1 MNTFVVVIICLMFVI
16 EKPKEIHL
24 ASWKDMFEKSKNN
37 NKQPNFDL
45 FWSSALKDECFA
57 FSAKN
62 EGVFLGFIVASV
74 FEGFFEK
81 YLFLE
86 ILFVTQSHRKMG
98 VGRALLNKVE
108 EISVSLGLDFYIH
121 QVEKSNLVAQRLL
134 NDYQKIDKMVYK
146 KKFN

>member
-1 MNTFVVVIICLMFVI
+1 MFMI

-24 ASWKDMFEKSKNN
+24 IAWKEMFEKSQSNN
-37 NKQPNFDL
+37 YSKHNFNL
-45 FWSSALKDECFA
+45 FWTSALKEECFA

-62 EGVFLGFIVASV
+62 EGEFLGFIVASI

-81 YLFLE
+81 YLFLQT
-86 ILFVTQSHRKMG
+86 IFVDQSYRKMG

-108 EISVSLGLDFYIH
+108 EISLSLELDFFIH

-134 NDYQKIDKMVYK
+134 NNYEKIDKMVYR

>member
-1 MNTFVVVIICLMFVI
+1 MI

-24 ASWKDMFEKSKNN
+24 IAWKEMFEKSQSNN
-37 NKQPNFDL
+37 YSKHNFNL
-45 FWSSALKDECFA
+45 FWTSALKEECFA

-62 EGVFLGFIVASV
+62 EGEFLGFIVASI

-81 YLFLE
+81 YLFLQT
-86 ILFVTQSHRKMG
+86 IFVDQSYRKMG

-108 EISVSLGLDFYIH
+108 EISLSLELDFFIH

-134 NDYQKIDKMVYK
+134 NDYEKIDKMVYR

>member
-1 MNTFVVVIICLMFVI
+1 MI
-16 EKPKEIHL
+16 ERPKEIHL
-24 ASWKDMFEKSKNN
+24 TAWKEMFEKSQKNN
-37 NKQPNFDL
+37 YSKHNFNL
-45 FWSSALKDECFA
+45 FWTSALKEECFA

-62 EGVFLGFIVASV
+62 EGEFLGFIVASI

-86 ILFVTQSHRKMG
+86 IIFVDQSYRKMG
-98 VGRALLNKVE
+98 VGRALLNKIE
-108 EISVSLGLDFYIH
+108 EISLSLELDFFIH

-134 NDYQKIDKMVYK
+134 NDYEKIDKMVYR

>member
-1 MNTFVVVIICLMFVI
+1 MI

-24 ASWKDMFEKSKNN
+24 TAWKEMFEKSQNN
-37 NKQPNFDL
+37 NSSKDNFNL
-45 FWSSALKDECFA
+45 FWTSALKEECFA

-62 EGVFLGFIVASV
+62 EGEFLGFIVASI

-86 ILFVTQSHRKMG
+86 TIFVDQSYRKMG
-98 VGRALLNKVE
+98 VGRALLNKIE
-108 EISVSLGLDFYIH
+108 EISLSLELDFFIH

-134 NDYQKIDKMVYK
+134 NDYEKIDKMVYR

>member
-1 MNTFVVVIICLMFVI
+1 MFVI

-24 ASWKDMFEKSKNN
+24 TAWREMFEKSQNN
-37 NKQPNFDL
+37 NHSNHNFNL
-45 FWSSALKDECFA
+45 FWTSSLKEECFA

-62 EGVFLGFIVASV
+62 EGEFLGFIVASI

-86 ILFVTQSHRKMG
+86 TIFVDQSYRKMG

-108 EISVSLGLDFYIH
+108 EISLSLELDFFIH

-134 NDYQKIDKMVYK
+134 NDYEKIDKMVYR

>member
-1 MNTFVVVIICLMFVI
+1 MFVI

-24 ASWKDMFEKSKNN
+24 TAWKEMFEKSQNN
-37 NKQPNFDL
+37 NHSNHNFNL
-45 FWSSALKDECFA
+45 FWTSALKEECFA

-62 EGVFLGFIVASV
+62 EGEFLGFIVASI

-86 ILFVTQSHRKMG
+86 TIFVDQSYRKMG

-108 EISVSLGLDFYIH
+108 EISLSLELDFFIH

-134 NDYQKIDKMVYK
+134 NNYEKIDKMVYR

>member
-1 MNTFVVVIICLMFVI
+1 MI

-24 ASWKDMFEKSKNN
+24 TAWREMFEKSQSNN
-37 NKQPNFDL
+37 YSEHNFNL
-45 FWSSALKDECFA
+45 FWTSALKEECFA

-62 EGVFLGFIVASV
+62 EGEFLGFIVASI
-74 FEGFFEK
+74 FEGFFDK

-86 ILFVTQSHRKMG
+86 TIFVDQSYRKMG

-108 EISVSLGLDFYIH
+108 EISLSLELDFFIH

-134 NDYQKIDKMVYK
+134 NDYEKIDKMVYR

>member
-1 MNTFVVVIICLMFVI
+1 MI

-24 ASWKDMFEKSKNN
+24 TAWKEMFEKSQNN
-37 NKQPNFDL
+37 NSSKDNFNL
-45 FWSSALKDECFA
+45 FWTSALKEECFA

-62 EGVFLGFIVASV
+62 EGEFLGFIVASI

-81 YLFLE
+81 YIFLE
-86 ILFVTQSHRKMG
+86 TIFVDQSYRKMG

-108 EISVSLGLDFYIH
+108 EISTSLELDFFIH

-134 NDYQKIDKMVYK
+134 NNYEKIDKMVYR

>member
-1 MNTFVVVIICLMFVI
+1 MI

-24 ASWKDMFEKSKNN
+24 IAWKEMFEKSQSNN
-37 NKQPNFDL
+37 YSKHNFNL
-45 FWSSALKDECFA
+45 FWTSALKEECFA

-62 EGVFLGFIVASV
+62 EGEFLGFIVASI

-81 YLFLE
+81 YLFLQT
-86 ILFVTQSHRKMG
+86 IFVDQSYRKMG

-108 EISVSLGLDFYIH
+108 EISLSLELDFFIH

-134 NDYQKIDKMVYK
+134 NNYEKIDKMVYR

>member
-1 MNTFVVVIICLMFVI
+1 MFII

-24 ASWKDMFEKSKNN
+24 IAWKEMFEKSQTNIHSKH
-37 NKQPNFDL
+37 NFNL
-45 FWSSALKDECFA
+45 FWTSSLKEECFA

-62 EGVFLGFIVASV
+62 EGEFLGFIVASI

-86 ILFVTQSHRKMG
+86 TIFVDQSYRKMG

-108 EISVSLGLDFYIH
+108 EISTSLELDFFIH
-121 QVEKSNLVAQRLL
+121 QVDKSNLVAQRLL
-134 NDYQKIDKMVYK
+134 NNYEKIDKMVYR

>member
-1 MNTFVVVIICLMFVI
+1 MI

-24 ASWKDMFEKSKNN
+24 TAWKEMFEKSQNN
-37 NKQPNFDL
+37 NSSKDNFNL
-45 FWSSALKDECFA
+45 FWTSALKEECFT

-62 EGVFLGFIVASV
+62 EGEFLGFIVASI

-81 YLFLE
+81 YIFLE
-86 ILFVTQSHRKMG
+86 TIFVDQSYRKMG

-108 EISVSLGLDFYIH
+108 EISTSLELDFFIH

-134 NDYQKIDKMVYK
+134 NNYEKIDKMVYR

>member
-1 MNTFVVVIICLMFVI
+1 MFVI

-24 ASWKDMFEKSKNN
+24 TAWKEMFEKSHKNN
-37 NKQPNFDL
+37 NSKHNFNL
-45 FWSSALKDECFA
+45 FWTSALKEECFA

-62 EGVFLGFIVASV
+62 EGEFLGFIVASI

-86 ILFVTQSHRKMG
+86 TIFVDQSYRKMG

-108 EISVSLGLDFYIH
+108 EISLSLELDFFIH

-134 NDYQKIDKMVYK
+134 NDYEKIDKMVYR

>member
-1 MNTFVVVIICLMFVI
+1 MFVI

-24 ASWKDMFEKSKNN
+24 TAWKEMFEKSQNN
-37 NKQPNFDL
+37 NHSNHNFNL
-45 FWSSALKDECFA
+45 FWTSSLKEECFA

-62 EGVFLGFIVASV
+62 EGEFLGFIVASI

-86 ILFVTQSHRKMG
+86 TIFVDQSYRKMG

-108 EISVSLGLDFYIH
+108 EISLSLELDFFIH

-134 NDYQKIDKMVYK
+134 NNYEKIDKMVYR

>member
-1 MNTFVVVIICLMFVI
+1 MFMI

-24 ASWKDMFEKSKNN
+24 TAWKGMFEKSQNN
-37 NKQPNFDL
+37 NHLKHNFNL
-45 FWSSALKDECFA
+45 FWTSALKEECFA

-62 EGVFLGFIVASV
+62 EGEFLGFIVASI

-86 ILFVTQSHRKMG
+86 TIFVDQSYRKMG

-108 EISVSLGLDFYIH
+108 EISLSLELDFFIH

-134 NDYQKIDKMVYK
+134 NDYEKIDKMVYR

>member
-1 MNTFVVVIICLMFVI
+1 MI

-24 ASWKDMFEKSKNN
+24 TAWKEMFEKSQNN
-37 NKQPNFDL
+37 NSSKDNFNL
-45 FWSSALKDECFA
+45 FWTSALKEECFA

-62 EGVFLGFIVASV
+62 EGEFLGFIVASI

-86 ILFVTQSHRKMG
+86 TIFVDQSYRKMG

-108 EISVSLGLDFYIH
+108 EISLSLELDFFIH

-134 NDYQKIDKMVYK
+134 NDYEKVDKMVYR

>member
-1 MNTFVVVIICLMFVI
+1 MI

-24 ASWKDMFEKSKNN
+24 TAWKEMFEKSQNN
-37 NKQPNFDL
+37 NSSKDNFNL
-45 FWSSALKDECFA
+45 FWTSALKEECFA

-62 EGVFLGFIVASV
+62 EGEFLGFIVASI

-86 ILFVTQSHRKMG
+86 TIFVDQSYRKMG
-98 VGRALLNKVE
+98 VGRALLNKIE
-108 EISVSLGLDFYIH
+108 EISLSLELDFFIH

-134 NDYQKIDKMVYK
+134 NNYEKIDKMVYR

>member
-1 MNTFVVVIICLMFVI
+1 MI

-24 ASWKDMFEKSKNN
+24 TAWKEMFEKSQNN
-37 NKQPNFDL
+37 NSSKDNFNL
-45 FWSSALKDECFA
+45 FWTSALKEECFA

-62 EGVFLGFIVASV
+62 EGEFLGFIVASI

-81 YLFLE
+81 YIFLE
-86 ILFVTQSHRKMG
+86 TIFVDQSYRKMG

-108 EISVSLGLDFYIH
+108 EISLSLELDFFIH

-134 NDYQKIDKMVYK
+134 NNYEKIDKMVYR

>member
-1 MNTFVVVIICLMFVI
+1 MI

-24 ASWKDMFEKSKNN
+24 TAWKEMFEKSQKNN
-37 NKQPNFDL
+37 YSKHNFNL
-45 FWSSALKDECFA
+45 FWTSSLKEECFA

-62 EGVFLGFIVASV
+62 EGEFLGFIVASI

-86 ILFVTQSHRKMG
+86 TIFVDQSYRKMG

-108 EISVSLGLDFYIH
+108 EISLSLELDFFIH

-134 NDYQKIDKMVYK
+134 NDYEKVDKMVYR

>member
-1 MNTFVVVIICLMFVI
+1 MFVI

-24 ASWKDMFEKSKNN
+24 TAWKEMFEKSQNN
-37 NKQPNFDL
+37 NSSKDNFNL
-45 FWSSALKDECFA
+45 FWTSALKEECFA

-62 EGVFLGFIVASV
+62 EGEFLGFIVASI

-86 ILFVTQSHRKMG
+86 TIFVDQSYRKMG

-108 EISVSLGLDFYIH
+108 EISLSLELDFFIH

-134 NDYQKIDKMVYK
+134 NNYEKIDKMVYR

>member
-1 MNTFVVVIICLMFVI
+1 
-16 EKPKEIHL
+16 
-24 ASWKDMFEKSKNN
+24 MFEKSQNN
-37 NKQPNFDL
+37 NHLKYNFNL
-45 FWSSALKDECFA
+45 FWTSALKEECFA

-62 EGVFLGFIVASV
+62 EGEFLGFIVASI

-81 YLFLE
+81 YIFLE
-86 ILFVTQSHRKMG
+86 TIFVDQSYRKMG

-108 EISVSLGLDFYIH
+108 EISTSLELDFFIH

-134 NDYQKIDKMVYK
+134 NNYEKIDKMVYR

>member
-1 MNTFVVVIICLMFVI
+1 MI

-24 ASWKDMFEKSKNN
+24 TAWKEMFEKSQNN
-37 NKQPNFDL
+37 NYSKHNFNL
-45 FWSSALKDECFA
+45 FWTSALKEECFA

-62 EGVFLGFIVASV
+62 EGEFLGFIVASI

-86 ILFVTQSHRKMG
+86 TIFVDQSYRKMG

-108 EISVSLGLDFYIH
+108 EISLSLELDFFIH

-134 NDYQKIDKMVYK
+134 NNYEKIDKMVYR

>member
-1 MNTFVVVIICLMFVI
+1 MI

-24 ASWKDMFEKSKNN
+24 TAWKEMFEKSQNN
-37 NKQPNFDL
+37 NFSKDNFNL
-45 FWSSALKDECFA
+45 FWTSALKEECFA

-62 EGVFLGFIVASV
+62 EGEFLGFIVASI

-86 ILFVTQSHRKMG
+86 TIFVDQSYRKMG

-108 EISVSLGLDFYIH
+108 EISLSLELDFFIH

-134 NDYQKIDKMVYK
+134 NNYEKIDKMVYR

>member
-1 MNTFVVVIICLMFVI
+1 MFVI

-24 ASWKDMFEKSKNN
+24 TAWKEMFEKSQNN
-37 NKQPNFDL
+37 NHSNHNFNF
-45 FWSSALKDECFA
+45 FWTSALKEECFA

-62 EGVFLGFIVASV
+62 EGEFLGFIVASI
-74 FEGFFEK
+74 FEGFFDK

-86 ILFVTQSHRKMG
+86 TIFVDQSYRKMG

-108 EISVSLGLDFYIH
+108 EISLSLELDFFIH

-134 NDYQKIDKMVYK
+134 NNYEKIDKMVYR

>member
-1 MNTFVVVIICLMFVI
+1 MFVI

-24 ASWKDMFEKSKNN
+24 TAWKEMFEKSQNN
-37 NKQPNFDL
+37 NSSKDNFNL
-45 FWSSALKDECFA
+45 FWTSALKEECFA

-62 EGVFLGFIVASV
+62 EGEFLGFIVASI
-74 FEGFFEK
+74 FEGFFDK

-86 ILFVTQSHRKMG
+86 TIFVDQSYRKMG

-108 EISVSLGLDFYIH
+108 EISLSLELDFFIH

-134 NDYQKIDKMVYK
+134 NDYEKIDKMVYR

>member
-1 MNTFVVVIICLMFVI
+1 MFMI

-24 ASWKDMFEKSKNN
+24 TTWKAMFEKSQIN
-37 NKQPNFDL
+37 NKSNHNFNL
-45 FWSSALKDECFA
+45 FWASALKEECFA

-62 EGVFLGFIVASV
+62 EGEFLGFIVASV
-74 FEGFFEK
+74 YEGFFEK

-86 ILFVTQSHRKMG
+86 TIFVDQSYRKMG

-108 EISVSLGLDFYIH
+108 EVSVSLGLDFFIH

-134 NDYQKIDKMVYK
+134 SNYEKIDKMVYK

>member
-1 MNTFVVVIICLMFVI
+1 MFTI

-24 ASWKDMFEKSKNN
+24 TAWKEMFEKSQKNN
-37 NKQPNFDL
+37 KSKYNFNL
-45 FWSSALKDECFA
+45 FWTSSLKEECFA

-62 EGVFLGFIVASV
+62 EGEFLGFIVASI

-86 ILFVTQSHRKMG
+86 TIFVDQSYRKMG

-108 EISVSLGLDFYIH
+108 EISLSLELDFFIH

-134 NDYQKIDKMVYK
+134 NDYEKIDKMVYR

>member
-1 MNTFVVVIICLMFVI
+1 MI

-24 ASWKDMFEKSKNN
+24 TAWKEMFEKSQNN
-37 NKQPNFDL
+37 NSSKDNFNL
-45 FWSSALKDECFA
+45 FWTSALKEECFA

-62 EGVFLGFIVASV
+62 EGEFLGFIVASI

-86 ILFVTQSHRKMG
+86 TIFVDQSYRKMG

-108 EISVSLGLDFYIH
+108 EISLSLELDFFIH

-134 NDYQKIDKMVYK
+134 NNYEKIDKMVYR

>member
-1 MNTFVVVIICLMFVI
+1 MI

-24 ASWKDMFEKSKNN
+24 TAWKEMFEKSQKNN
-37 NKQPNFDL
+37 NSKHNFNL
-45 FWSSALKDECFA
+45 FWTSALKEECFA

-62 EGVFLGFIVASV
+62 EGEFLGFIVASI

-86 ILFVTQSHRKMG
+86 TIFVDQSYRKMG

-108 EISVSLGLDFYIH
+108 EISLSLELDFFIH

-134 NDYQKIDKMVYK
+134 NNYEKIDKMVYR

>member
-1 MNTFVVVIICLMFVI
+1 MI

-24 ASWKDMFEKSKNN
+24 TAWKEMFEKSQNN
-37 NKQPNFDL
+37 NSSKDNFNL
-45 FWSSALKDECFA
+45 FWTSALKEECFA

-62 EGVFLGFIVASV
+62 EGEFLGFIVASI
-74 FEGFFEK
+74 FEK

-86 ILFVTQSHRKMG
+86 TIFVDQSYRKMG

-108 EISVSLGLDFYIH
+108 EISLSLELDFFIH

-134 NDYQKIDKMVYK
+134 NDYEKIDKMVYR

>member
-1 MNTFVVVIICLMFVI
+1 MFVI

-24 ASWKDMFEKSKNN
+24 TAWKEMFEKSQNN
-37 NKQPNFDL
+37 NSSKDNFNL
-45 FWSSALKDECFA
+45 FWTSALKEECFA

-62 EGVFLGFIVASV
+62 EGEFLGFIVASI

-86 ILFVTQSHRKMG
+86 TIFVDQSYRKMG

-108 EISVSLGLDFYIH
+108 EISLSLELDFFIH

-134 NDYQKIDKMVYK
+134 NDYEKIDKMVYR

>member
-1 MNTFVVVIICLMFVI
+1 MFVI

-24 ASWKDMFEKSKNN
+24 TAWKEMFEKSQNN
-37 NKQPNFDL
+37 NHSNHNFNL
-45 FWSSALKDECFA
+45 FWNSALKEECFA

-62 EGVFLGFIVASV
+62 EGEFLGFIVASI

-86 ILFVTQSHRKMG
+86 TIFVDQSYRKMG

-108 EISVSLGLDFYIH
+108 EISLSLELDFFIH

-134 NDYQKIDKMVYK
+134 NDYEKIDKMVYR

>member
-1 MNTFVVVIICLMFVI
+1 MI

-24 ASWKDMFEKSKNN
+24 TAWKEMFEKSQNN
-37 NKQPNFDL
+37 NSSKDNFNL
-45 FWSSALKDECFA
+45 FWTSALKEECFA

-62 EGVFLGFIVASV
+62 EGEFLGFIVASI

-86 ILFVTQSHRKMG
+86 TIFVDQSYRKMG

-108 EISVSLGLDFYIH
+108 EISTSLELDFFIH

-134 NDYQKIDKMVYK
+134 NNYEKIDKMVYR

>member
-1 MNTFVVVIICLMFVI
+1 MFMI

-24 ASWKDMFEKSKNN
+24 TAWKEMFEKSQNN
-37 NKQPNFDL
+37 NSSKDNFNL
-45 FWSSALKDECFA
+45 FWTSALKEECFA

-62 EGVFLGFIVASV
+62 EGEFLGFIVASI

-86 ILFVTQSHRKMG
+86 TIFVDRSYRKMG

-108 EISVSLGLDFYIH
+108 EISLSLELDFFIH

-134 NDYQKIDKMVYK
+134 NNYEKIDKIVYR

>member
-1 MNTFVVVIICLMFVI
+1 MI

-24 ASWKDMFEKSKNN
+24 TAWKEMFEKSQKNN
-37 NKQPNFDL
+37 KSKYNFNL
-45 FWSSALKDECFA
+45 FWTSSLKEECFA

-62 EGVFLGFIVASV
+62 EGEFLGFIVASI

-86 ILFVTQSHRKMG
+86 TIFVDQSYRKMG
-98 VGRALLNKVE
+98 VGIALLNKVE
-108 EISVSLGLDFYIH
+108 EISLSLELDFFIH

-134 NDYQKIDKMVYK
+134 NDYEKIDKMVYR

>member
-1 MNTFVVVIICLMFVI
+1 MFVI

-24 ASWKDMFEKSKNN
+24 TAWKEMFEKSQNN
-37 NKQPNFDL
+37 NHSNHNFNL
-45 FWSSALKDECFA
+45 FWTSSLKEECFA

-62 EGVFLGFIVASV
+62 EGEFLGFIVASI

-86 ILFVTQSHRKMG
+86 TIFVDQSYRKMG

-108 EISVSLGLDFYIH
+108 EISLSLELDFFIH

-134 NDYQKIDKMVYK
+134 NDYEKIDKMVYR

>member
-1 MNTFVVVIICLMFVI
+1 MI

-24 ASWKDMFEKSKNN
+24 TAWKEMFEKSQNN
-37 NKQPNFDL
+37 NSSKDNFNL
-45 FWSSALKDECFA
+45 FWTSALKEECFA

-62 EGVFLGFIVASV
+62 EGEFLGFIVASI

-86 ILFVTQSHRKMG
+86 TIFVDQSYRKMG

-108 EISVSLGLDFYIH
+108 EISLSLELDFFIH

-134 NDYQKIDKMVYK
+134 NDYEKIDKMVYR

>member
-1 MNTFVVVIICLMFVI
+1 MI

-24 ASWKDMFEKSKNN
+24 TAWKEMFEKSQNN
-37 NKQPNFDL
+37 NHLKHNFNL
-45 FWSSALKDECFA
+45 FWTSALKEECFT

-62 EGVFLGFIVASV
+62 EGEFLGFIVASI

-86 ILFVTQSHRKMG
+86 TIFVDQSYRKMG

-108 EISVSLGLDFYIH
+108 EIKIIEFDHKDVVRHPLVSKII
-121 QVEKSNLVAQRLL
+121 KA
-134 NDYQKIDKMVYK
+134 YQKNFDDK
-146 KKFN
+146 N

>member
-1 MNTFVVVIICLMFVI
+1 MI

-24 ASWKDMFEKSKNN
+24 TAWKEMFEKSQNN
-37 NKQPNFDL
+37 NRSKHNFNL
-45 FWSSALKDECFA
+45 FWTSALKEECFA

-62 EGVFLGFIVASV
+62 EGEFLGFIVASI

-81 YLFLE
+81 YIFLE
-86 ILFVTQSHRKMG
+86 TIFVDQSYRKMG

-108 EISVSLGLDFYIH
+108 EISTSLELDFFIH

-134 NDYQKIDKMVYK
+134 NNYEKIDKMVYR